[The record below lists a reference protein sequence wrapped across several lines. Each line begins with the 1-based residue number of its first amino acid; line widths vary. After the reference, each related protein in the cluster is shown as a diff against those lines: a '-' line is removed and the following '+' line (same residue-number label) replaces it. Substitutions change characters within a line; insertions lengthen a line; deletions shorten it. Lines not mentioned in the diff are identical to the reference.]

1 MKIRC
6 AECLYC
12 IGLEDKFGDERHICV
27 NNDSEHFMKEVDA
40 GDTCGSAVD
49 DTDLGGEFEEDE

>member
-27 NNDSEHFMKEVDA
+27 NNDSERFMKEVDA
-40 GDTCGSAVD
+40 GDTCGLAVD
-49 DTDLGGEFEEDE
+49 DTDLDGEFEEDE